1 MKIKRI
7 LISQPKPE
15 NDKSPY
21 HDIAR
26 KYSVQIDFHPFIK
39 VEQLNV
45 SDFRRQKVYV
55 QDYSAVIFT
64 SKVSVD
70 HFFRMCED
78 LRYAI
83 PETLKYFCITE
94 AIALYTQKYIVYR
107 KRKIFFGNR
116 DFNDLLDIIKK
127 HSHNRFLL
135 PTSDV
140 CKEDI
145 LKLLENNK
153 IKFTQAVFYK
163 TVPNDMSEVGPLDFD
178 MLIFFSPE
186 GIKSLYK
193 NYPDFTQGHIKIGG
207 FGYLTTQAIIDA
219 GLRLDLSAPT
229 PEWPSMARALDN
241 YLQHNNS
248 GK

>member
-15 NDKSPY
+15 TEKSPY
-21 HDIAR
+21 LDIAR
-26 KYSVQIDFHPFIK
+26 KHNVQIDFRPFIR
-39 VEQLNV
+39 VEQL
-45 SDFRRQKVYV
+45 SASEFRRQKVYV

-64 SKVSVD
+64 SKISVD
-70 HFFRMCED
+70 QFFRMCDE
-78 LRYAI
+78 LRYTV

-116 DFNDLLDIIKK
+116 DFSDLIEIIRKHVND
-127 HSHNRFLL
+127 RFLL

-145 LKLLENNK
+145 PKMLDDHK
-153 IKFTQAVFYK
+153 IKFTQAVLYK
-163 TVPNDMSEVGPLDFD
+163 TVPNDMSELGDLDYD
-178 MLIFFSPE
+178 MLVFFSPE
-186 GIKSLYK
+186 GIKSLFK
-193 NYPDFTQGHIKIGG
+193 NFPTFKQGHIHIGG
-207 FGYLTTQAIIDA
+207 FGNTTTQAIVDA
-219 GLRLDLSAPT
+219 GLRLDLPAPT
-229 PEWPSMARALDN
+229 PEFPSMVKALEN
-241 YLQHNNS
+241 YLIQTNG